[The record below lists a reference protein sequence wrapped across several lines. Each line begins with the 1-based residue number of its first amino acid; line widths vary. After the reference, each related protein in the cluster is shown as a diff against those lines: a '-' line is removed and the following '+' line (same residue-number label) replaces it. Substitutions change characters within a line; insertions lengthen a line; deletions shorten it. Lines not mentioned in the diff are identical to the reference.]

1 MIEILILSFIQGVT
15 EFLPISSSS
24 HLIIISKYSNFT
36 SQGLS
41 IDVSLHMG
49 SLIAVLSYFHKDLLD
64 FVRNFKL
71 FVKILI
77 ASIPVIIF
85 GFFLVLTNLIE
96 ELRNIKIIGWT
107 TLVFGIFLYL
117 SDKFKLEKT
126 IESDFTFR
134 SAIIIGLIQIFSL
147 IPGVSR
153 SGVTI
158 TAARV
163 LKFNRVD
170 AAKISFLLSIPTLG
184 AVSIFGMKNIF
195 LSDNLSFSMLNLIS
209 IFFSFIFSLFTIKY
223 FLEYINKFSLGLFVI
238 YRIFLG
244 IILLL
249 IAYL

>member
-41 IDVSLHMG
+41 IDVSLHIG

-170 AAKISFLLSIPTLG
+170 EAKISFLLSIPTLG

>member
-41 IDVSLHMG
+41 IDVSLHIG

-184 AVSIFGMKNIF
+184 AVSIYGMKNIF

>member
-1 MIEILILSFIQGVT
+1 MIEVLILSFIQGVT

-126 IESDFTFR
+126 IKSDFTFR

-184 AVSIFGMKNIF
+184 AVSIYGMKNIF

>member
-41 IDVSLHMG
+41 IDVSLHIG

-163 LKFNRVD
+163 LEFNRVD

>member
-41 IDVSLHMG
+41 IDVSLHIG

-85 GFFLVLTNLIE
+85 GFLLVLTNLIE

>member
-49 SLIAVLSYFHKDLLD
+49 SLIAVIYYFHKDLLD

>member
-24 HLIIISKYSNFT
+24 HLIIISKCSNFT

-41 IDVSLHMG
+41 IDVSLHVG
-49 SLIAVLSYFHKDLLD
+49 SLIAVLCYFHKDLLN

-107 TLVFGIFLYL
+107 TLIFGIFLYL

-223 FLEYINKFSLGLFVI
+223 FLEYINKFSLGLFVM

>member
-49 SLIAVLSYFHKDLLD
+49 SLIAVIYYFHKDLLD

-126 IESDFTFR
+126 IKSDFTFR

>member
-117 SDKFKLEKT
+117 SDKFKLVKT

-147 IPGVSR
+147 IPGISR

>member
-49 SLIAVLSYFHKDLLD
+49 SLIAVIYYFHKDLLD

-107 TLVFGIFLYL
+107 TLVFCIFLYL

-134 SAIIIGLIQIFSL
+134 SAIIIGLIQVFSL

>member
-41 IDVSLHMG
+41 IDVSLHIG

-126 IESDFTFR
+126 IKSDFTFR

>member
-1 MIEILILSFIQGVT
+1 MIEVLILSFIQGVT

-41 IDVSLHMG
+41 IDVSLHIG

>member
-41 IDVSLHMG
+41 IDVSLHIG

-107 TLVFGIFLYL
+107 TLVF
-117 SDKFKLEKT
+117 
-126 IESDFTFR
+126 
-134 SAIIIGLIQIFSL
+134 A
-147 IPGVSR
+147 
-153 SGVTI
+153 
-158 TAARV
+158 
-163 LKFNRVD
+163 
-170 AAKISFLLSIPTLG
+170 
-184 AVSIFGMKNIF
+184 
-195 LSDNLSFSMLNLIS
+195 
-209 IFFSFIFSLFTIKY
+209 FFSI
-223 FLEYINKFSLGLFVI
+223 
-238 YRIFLG
+238 
-244 IILLL
+244 
-249 IAYL
+249 

>member
-41 IDVSLHMG
+41 IDVSLHIG

-223 FLEYINKFSLGLFVI
+223 FLEYINKFNLGFFVI